1 MKAHEYSTPIDHE
14 TVQDWRE
21 FTARPLQTVHLARL
35 RACFEDLDIPAATLD
50 AILVQP
56 RLRER
61 LTRMLENRFALQ
73 PLAVIP
79 PPEPVDVPVATLS
92 APKLSDLTS
101 RCGVVFWAEAFVR
114 EIRAPAVRAL
124 REHFGG
130 PLVELALAQRSLAC
144 PLPAHGM
151 PESLE
156 ALSAAV
162 ERDGQ
167 ACVNAWLAE
176 QPRALAAWQ
185 RLKISESAAAAPI
198 SAAIAH
204 YGPAIVRQL
213 VRLGQAKDEGPEH
226 AR

>member
-1 MKAHEYSTPIDHE
+1 MSVPS
-14 TVQDWRE
+14 WSE
-21 FTARPLQTVHLARL
+21 FTARPLHGVHLARL
-35 RACFEDLDIPAATLD
+35 RACFEDLDIPPATLD
-50 AILVQP
+50 AMLVQP

-61 LTRMLENRFALQ
+61 LTRMLESRFALQ
-73 PLAVIP
+73 PLAAIA
-79 PPEPVDVPVATLS
+79 PPEPVDVPVATLT
-92 APKLSDLTS
+92 APKLGDLAS
-101 RCGVVFWAEAFVR
+101 RCGVVFWAEAFAR

-130 PLVELALAQRSLAC
+130 ALFDLALAHRALAC
-144 PLPAHGM
+144 PLHTQALPD
-151 PESLE
+151 SLD

-185 RLKISESAAAAPI
+185 RLKISESAAAEPI
-198 SAAIAH
+198 SAAIEQ

-213 VRLGQAKDEGPEH
+213 AQRGAATGEEPAD